1 MKRFS
6 ILLAAWLAL
15 LPAAAPAQ
23 TQGNPCNLSVR
34 VNAAAASATVLNGNS
49 ANSIRICFYTISLN
63 ATATSTAQL
72 VWGTGTSCGTSTV
85 TVSGQLAQGATPVTS
100 VGTTGGDGSG
110 FIDENP
116 VRGVSNLC
124 VIVSG
129 SSPAV
134 YATIRYALV

>member
-63 ATATSTAQL
+63 ATASSTAQL
-72 VWGTGTSCGTSTV
+72 VWGTGTTCGTNQV
-85 TVSGQLAQGATPVTS
+85 TISAQLAQPLTPANS
-100 VGTTGGDGSG
+100 VQIAAGDGSG

-116 VRGVSNLC
+116 QRGISNLC
-124 VIVSG
+124 LIASG
-129 SSPAV
+129 SSPSI